1 MPDRTPIRRL
11 VAAVVLAV
19 SAAPLSAAQAPSS
32 PPSDAIV
39 ITLLGTGNPRPTLE
53 RFGPAILVE
62 AGQEKILID
71 AGRGST
77 IRLFECGNARLL
89 SGITAVLLTHLHSDH
104 VVGLPDVWLTGWIFG
119 RTSALEI
126 YGPAGTTALAGGLQ
140 QAYAFDVRTRRD
152 VDERLSAGGVV
163 MRPRDVAPGPVYSRG
178 GVRVTA
184 FAVDHRPLAP
194 AYGYRIEYAGRV
206 VVFSGDTRYAPSVI
220 DAARGADVLVH
231 EVVSPEVER
240 RRTQVD
246 ATATERIIAH
256 HTTPEDAGRVFAAA
270 KPRLAVYSH
279 IVPSPATADDLVGPT
294 RRTYDGPLEVG
305 YDLMQIVVGDQISV
319 GRRPSVAQ

>member
-1 MPDRTPIRRL
+1 MPDRTCIRRL
-11 VAAVVLAV
+11 AAAVVLAV

-77 IRLFECGNARLL
+77 IRLFECGSARLL

-152 VDERLSAGGVV
+152 V
-163 MRPRDVAPGPVYSRG
+163 Y
-178 GVRVTA
+178 
-184 FAVDHRPLAP
+184 
-194 AYGYRIEYAGRV
+194 
-206 VVFSGDTRYAPSVI
+206 
-220 DAARGADVLVH
+220 
-231 EVVSPEVER
+231 
-240 RRTQVD
+240 
-246 ATATERIIAH
+246 
-256 HTTPEDAGRVFAAA
+256 
-270 KPRLAVYSH
+270 
-279 IVPSPATADDLVGPT
+279 
-294 RRTYDGPLEVG
+294 
-305 YDLMQIVVGDQISV
+305 
-319 GRRPSVAQ
+319 